1 MPDTAQAEGVSEQ
14 ETTSPFEILEELLV
28 VVREGNP
35 TERNAAWARV
45 QDPDVMDWLAN
56 NWREMNGRISVLLST
71 LETIPGQ
78 ARRARTFRGA
88 VRRLVEERDRRGAA
102 GQFVDGIVDDLNRLT
117 PLSHALDMGGP
128 PATVVDPIV
137 MSNLFVPRNYQIDVS
152 GVYRVT
158 AGIDG
163 DIQRTKVC
171 AAPMFISGRTV
182 DVLTGEA
189 KRQVVWRGPA
199 GWCSRVVDRRTIL
212 DNGRIMSLADLEA
225 PVSSIT
231 SGQVIGYLADFEAE
245 NSHRFPAIQSC
256 SRMGWLPDGSFI
268 LPDVHYTPD
277 QEPTNFALTPPPG
290 LEQLAKGWN
299 SAGTWNDW
307 IEAIRM
313 IQPYPYMMIAIY
325 ASAAAPLLTVL
336 RLPGFVVD
344 FSGETSGGKT
354 TALRLSASVWGK
366 PADSYPTAM
375 YSWDATKVWIERTTG
390 YLHNL
395 PLILDETKRVR
406 HPRMIRDVIYDFCQG
421 QCRGRGSVDGTRS
434 MSSWRSI
441 LISSGEGAA
450 TSFSQ
455 DAGTR
460 ARVLSLKGKPL
471 GSDPEQG
478 GKISED
484 VQMMLADNY
493 GHLGRKV
500 AHYLVSNS
508 ENHDQIRQVF
518 KEARDRYSE
527 MAQTAVARRHS
538 AHLAVLEV
546 AAQIVH
552 QLGVPHCEEDPFA
565 KLVESAAAAGKD
577 ADRPFSA
584 MQDTVSW
591 CAANT
596 NKFWGRHEQ
605 SSFGVPKIPHSGWAG
620 AWVNEEGWEFI
631 AVTTLT
637 LRQVLDDLGHHP
649 DEVITRWDERGWL
662 YRGTGRNRTRVIR
675 IDGTPIR
682 CYCLDRRAV
691 DLAMED

>member
-1 MPDTAQAEGVSEQ
+1 
-14 ETTSPFEILEELLV
+14 
-28 VVREGNP
+28 
-35 TERNAAWARV
+35 
-45 QDPDVMDWLAN
+45 
-56 NWREMNGRISVLLST
+56 
-71 LETIPGQ
+71 
-78 ARRARTFRGA
+78 
-88 VRRLVEERDRRGAA
+88 
-102 GQFVDGIVDDLNRLT
+102 
-117 PLSHALDMGGP
+117 
-128 PATVVDPIV
+128 
-137 MSNLFVPRNYQIDVS
+137 
-152 GVYRVT
+152 
-158 AGIDG
+158 
-163 DIQRTKVC
+163 
-171 AAPMFISGRTV
+171 
-182 DVLTGEA
+182 
-189 KRQVVWRGPA
+189 
-199 GWCSRVVDRRTIL
+199 
-212 DNGRIMSLADLEA
+212 
-225 PVSSIT
+225 
-231 SGQVIGYLADFEAE
+231 
-245 NSHRFPAIQSC
+245 
-256 SRMGWLPDGSFI
+256 MGWLSDGSFI

-421 QCRGRGSVDGTRS
+421 QGRGRGSVDGTRS

-508 ENHDQIRQVF
+508 
-518 KEARDRYSE
+518 
-527 MAQTAVARRHS
+527 
-538 AHLAVLEV
+538 
-546 AAQIVH
+546 
-552 QLGVPHCEEDPFA
+552 
-565 KLVESAAAAGKD
+565 
-577 ADRPFSA
+577 
-584 MQDTVSW
+584 
-591 CAANT
+591 
-596 NKFWGRHEQ
+596 
-605 SSFGVPKIPHSGWAG
+605 
-620 AWVNEEGWEFI
+620 
-631 AVTTLT
+631 
-637 LRQVLDDLGHHP
+637 
-649 DEVITRWDERGWL
+649 
-662 YRGTGRNRTRVIR
+662 
-675 IDGTPIR
+675 
-682 CYCLDRRAV
+682 
-691 DLAMED
+691 